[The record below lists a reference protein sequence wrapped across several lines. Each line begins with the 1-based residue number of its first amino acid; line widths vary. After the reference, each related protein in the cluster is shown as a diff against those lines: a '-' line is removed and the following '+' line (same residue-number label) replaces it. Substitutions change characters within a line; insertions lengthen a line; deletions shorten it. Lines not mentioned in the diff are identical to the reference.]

1 MKEKN
6 PSGSGTSERVRQS
19 GKYDK
24 IWREKMQSVLPGI
37 IEKVLGINMKK
48 CEDLPHKVQVTQQRE
63 ADWLSKVTD
72 ESGHTFILHL
82 EIQAQDDSS
91 MIYRMLEYRL
101 MAERIYDLPVKQYVL
116 YLGEKSSGM
125 STILSSP
132 GLYFEYTL
140 IDFSTLSYRL
150 FLSSKNPEE
159 KLLAIL
165 ADFEGDDPEH
175 VLRSVIVQV
184 INASNGSLSA
194 NRYLKQLRIIIQLRS
209 LAIKFDKAMESVAS
223 FFKEENDP
231 FYIRGERIGLERGM
245 TKKEFEKNLAFTQA
259 LIRETE
265 FDDTKVAGLVGVT
278 KTFVG
283 EVRKQMQAT

>member
-1 MKEKN
+1 
-6 PSGSGTSERVRQS
+6 
-19 GKYDK
+19 
-24 IWREKMQSVLPGI
+24 MQSVLPGI

-278 KTFVG
+278 ETFVS

>member
-1 MKEKN
+1 
-6 PSGSGTSERVRQS
+6 
-19 GKYDK
+19 
-24 IWREKMQSVLPGI
+24 MQSVLPGI

-48 CEDLPHKVQVTQQRE
+48 CEYFPHKVQVTQQRE

-91 MIYRMLEYRL
+91 MVYRMLEYRL
-101 MAERIYDLPVKQYVL
+101 MVERIYDLPVKQYVL
-116 YLGEKSSGM
+116 YLGENNSGM

-132 GLYFEYTL
+132 GLYFKYTL

-175 VLRSVIVQV
+175 VLQSVIVQV
-184 INASNGSLSA
+184 INASDGSLSA

-209 LAIKFDKAMESVAS
+209 LAIKFDKAMESVTS

-265 FDDTKVAGLVGVT
+265 FDDTKIAGLVGVT
-278 KTFVG
+278 ETFVD